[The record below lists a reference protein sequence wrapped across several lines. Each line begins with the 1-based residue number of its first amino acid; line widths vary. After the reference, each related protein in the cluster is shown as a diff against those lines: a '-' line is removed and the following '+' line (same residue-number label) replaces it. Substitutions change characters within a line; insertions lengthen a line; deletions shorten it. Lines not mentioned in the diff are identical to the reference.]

1 MNIIKF
7 LLAELFFILG
17 ISGTVGYGLTLCG
30 INFWAT
36 FCAVTALQFILG
48 AFVNKYIQVKN
59 EISVR
64 DIASRNKLI
73 DSYQQLELNCAY
85 CNTKSNIRYVF
96 NSDDIYE
103 CPNCKNKNKIIINA
117 YTARITEPVTADVV
131 VNNIFKELEK
141 IKE

>member
-7 LLAELFFILG
+7 LAVEMFFILSISSVAGYAGSLYG
-17 ISGTVGYGLTLCG
+17 IK
-30 INFWAT
+30 FWAT
-36 FCAVTALQFILG
+36 FLAVTALQFILG
-48 AFVNKYIQVKN
+48 ALVNKYIQIRN
-59 EISVR
+59 EISMR
-64 DIASRNKLI
+64 DIASRNMLI
-73 DSYQQLELNCAY
+73 ASYQQLELNCSY

-103 CPNCKNKNKIIINA
+103 CPNCKNKNKIIISA
-117 YTARITEPVTADVV
+117 YTARITEPVAADVV